1 MAYETGVATS
11 QHDLLDKLRIFLVAN
26 GWAQN
31 KWAVEGSGYGLC
43 VQKELVFANFRS
55 VVLNENI
62 LGDVSLLPK
71 SAGIFCNVSTG
82 YAAGSVVLGQPGSP
96 LIKMGFK
103 YAMLMPTDTSN
114 IEEYYF
120 FTSGNNID
128 VVAKKN
134 AATSGYYSMH
144 VGEVSEKF
152 GDFYHCSYFTGLTPP
167 DSSSIYIYKP
177 FARTYFTDHT
187 SAGYGLRVTSGS
199 AVEWYGVVSSNTGK
213 SFYYDTVPNFGDH
226 TSVLNAGFSTS
237 LMAIPA
243 SPSGNITL
251 YPIYIGAYRS
261 STAVPLGIVSTLRMC
276 NATYV
281 TNGDEITIGA
291 DVWKLF
297 KLACGYGWAFKKV
310 V

>member
-55 VVLNENI
+55 VVLDENI
-62 LGDVSLLPK
+62 LGHESVLPK

-96 LIKMGFK
+96 LTKGGYK

-152 GDFYHCSYFTGLTPP
+152 GDFYHCSYFAGLTIPY
-167 DSSSIYIYKP
+167 SRFTIYKP
-177 FARTYFTDHT
+177 FARTQYTDPT
-187 SAGYGLRVTSGS
+187 TAGYGLRVTSGS
-199 AVEWYGVVSSNTGK
+199 AVEWYGVVSSGFYG
-213 SFYYDTVPNFGDH
+213 FYYDTVPNFGDG
-226 TSVLNAGFSTS
+226 TSVLNAGFST
-237 LMAIPA
+237 
-243 SPSGNITL
+243 
-251 YPIYIGAYRS
+251 
-261 STAVPLGIVSTLRMC
+261 
-276 NATYV
+276 
-281 TNGDEITIGA
+281 
-291 DVWKLF
+291 
-297 KLACGYGWAFKKV
+297 
-310 V
+310 

>member
-55 VVLNENI
+55 VVLDENI
-62 LGDVSLLPK
+62 LDHVVMRPR
-71 SAGIFCNVSTG
+71 SAGISCNVSTG

-96 LIKMGFK
+96 LTKSGYK

-152 GDFYHCSYFTGLTPP
+152 GDFYHCSYFAGLTPP
-167 DSSSIYIYKP
+167 DSGSTIYKP
-177 FARTYFTDHT
+177 FARDQYAGCTP
-187 SAGYGLRVTSGS
+187 AGYGLRVTSGS
-199 AVEWYGVVSSNTGK
+199 AVEWYGVVSGSTWK
-213 SFYYDTVPNFGDH
+213 SFYYDIVPNFGDS
-226 TSVLNAGFSTS
+226 TSVLTAGMSTT
-237 LMAIPA
+237 LLAIPV

-261 STAVPLGIVSTLRMC
+261 STAIPLGIVSTLRMC
-276 NATYV
+276 NSTYV
-281 TNGDEITIGA
+281 TSGDEITIGS

-297 KLACGYGWAFKKV
+297 NLACGYGWAFKKV

>member
-1 MAYETGVATS
+1 MAYETGSATS

-26 GWAQN
+26 GWTQN

-55 VVLNENI
+55 VVLDDNI
-62 LGDVSLLPK
+62 LGFWGLLAT
-71 SAGIFCNVSTG
+71 SAGIFCNTSTG

-96 LIKMGFK
+96 LTKNGYK

-152 GDFYHCSYFTGLTPP
+152 GDFYHCSYFAGLTPP
-167 DSSSIYIYKP
+167 HTIFRIDTP
-177 FARTYFTDHT
+177 FSRANAIV
-187 SAGYGLRVTSGS
+187 AGYGLRVTSGS
-199 AVEWYGVVSSNTGK
+199 TVEWYGVVASDTRM
-213 SFYYDTVPNFGDH
+213 SFYYDLVPNFGNS

-261 STAVPLGIVSTLRMC
+261 STAVPLGIVSTLRTC

-281 TNGDEITIGA
+281 TDGDEITIGA